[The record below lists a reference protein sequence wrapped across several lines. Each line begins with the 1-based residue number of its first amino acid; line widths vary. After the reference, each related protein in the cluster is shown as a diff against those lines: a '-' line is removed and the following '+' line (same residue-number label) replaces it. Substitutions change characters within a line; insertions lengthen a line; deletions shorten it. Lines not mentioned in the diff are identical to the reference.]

1 MADAST
7 PSASKSLPQAS
18 NVAVKESDWV
28 KEVTTSGMGRAEEID
43 RDSEV
48 SNVGSNLNNSQPTQT
63 SEAVIEGDS
72 TPPFTPPPS
81 EIILEV
87 CDGSHSDTSS
97 SPDCDPG
104 GTTDSNGIHLSRS
117 PMLVDS
123 PANTETTHDPLPIL
137 GLDMDVDDY
146 FGSHDLN
153 PENDNRN
160 ASGSGPIFTC
170 DTCRYTTPGKQDLD
184 SHKEVMH
191 GAPECGT
198 CAPLCWGSCGK
209 EVPRARTT
217 TSQIRDNCQGNTE
230 STPGPTRPQTDTN
243 EKPPSID

>member
-1 MADAST
+1 MLKVNLII
-7 PSASKSLPQAS
+7 PSPHKHQ
-18 NVAVKESDWV
+18 
-28 KEVTTSGMGRAEEID
+28 
-43 RDSEV
+43 
-48 SNVGSNLNNSQPTQT
+48 
-63 SEAVIEGDS
+63 IEGDS

-146 FGSHDLN
+146 FRSYNLK
-153 PENDNRN
+153 PENDNQN
-160 ASGSGPIFTC
+160 ASGSGPIFSC
-170 DTCRYTTPGKQDLD
+170 DKCRYTAPGKQDLN

-191 GAPECGT
+191 GSPDCGT
-198 CAPLCWGSCGK
+198 CAPLCWGSCGR
-209 EVPRARTT
+209 EVPKARAT
-217 TSQIRDNCQGNTE
+217 TSQSLDNSQGDTK
-230 STPGPTRPQTDTN
+230 SSPGPTGPQTDTN
-243 EKPPSID
+243 AKPPSIDCRILKY